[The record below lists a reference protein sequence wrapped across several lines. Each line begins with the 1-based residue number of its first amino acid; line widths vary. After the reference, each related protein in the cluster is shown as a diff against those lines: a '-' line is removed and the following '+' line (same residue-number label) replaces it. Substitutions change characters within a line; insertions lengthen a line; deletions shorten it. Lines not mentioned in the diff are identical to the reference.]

1 MHKAKIQRQD
11 NKLTYR
17 TYKNRIF
24 ENDKT
29 SIQVK
34 QRIYIDTSVFGGHFD
49 DEFKEHTIPLF
60 DRIIKGEFIIL
71 YQTVTQDELENAPEK
86 VKELV
91 KSIRADLTE
100 FIETTDEVVDLA
112 TEYISEKVVGQTSY
126 ADCLHIALAT
136 INRADFLVSW
146 NFKHIVNIERIR
158 GYNSINIKYGYKQL
172 EIRSPREFE
181 KYEDD

>member
-1 MHKAKIQRQD
+1 M
-11 NKLTYR
+11 
-17 TYKNRIF
+17 
-24 ENDKT
+24 
-29 SIQVK
+29 K

-49 DEFKEHTIPLF
+49 EEFKEHTIPLF
-60 DRIIKGEFIIL
+60 NRIKAGEFVIL
-71 YQTVTQDELENAPEK
+71 YSTVTQDELENAPDK

-91 KSIRADLTE
+91 RSLRADMTE
-100 FIETTDEVVDLA
+100 YIETSNEAIDLA
-112 TEYISEKVVGQTSY
+112 TEYITEKVVGKTSY

-158 GYNSINIKYGYKQL
+158 GYNSINIKNGYKPL

-181 KYEDD
+181 KYEDN